1 MMADSDIGNISE
13 WTDFMIKEKMIL
25 PPKNVSQGLM
35 CIISFGGTNMTGI
48 VRARYTLEFKQEA
61 VRLVRGGQTLTSVSR
76 GLGVSAQSI
85 DNWVKADAVGGLK
98 EAKGKSVHADQME
111 IARLKAELAKMR
123 MERDILKKAAVYF
136 ARESR

>member
-1 MMADSDIGNISE
+1 
-13 WTDFMIKEKMIL
+13 
-25 PPKNVSQGLM
+25 
-35 CIISFGGTNMTGI
+35 MTGF

-61 VRLVRGGQTLTSVSR
+61 VRLVCGGQSLSSVAR

-85 DNWVKADAVGGLK
+85 DNWVKADAIGSLKDAVGFAMQ
-98 EAKGKSVHADQME
+98 ERKGKPVNADQME
-111 IARLKAELAKMR
+111 MTRLRAELAKTR

>member
-1 MMADSDIGNISE
+1 
-13 WTDFMIKEKMIL
+13 
-25 PPKNVSQGLM
+25 
-35 CIISFGGTNMTGI
+35 MTGI

-61 VRLVRGGQTLTSVSR
+61 VRLVRGGQSLTSVSR

-98 EAKGKSVHADQME
+98 EAKGKSVNADQME

-123 MERDILKKAAVYF
+123 MERDILKISGGILREGVAVRYAF
-136 ARESR
+136 IERHEKV